1 MSVYVDTSAFLA
13 AFTADDERHER
24 AK

>member
-1 MSVYVDTSAFLA
+1 MSVYIDTSAFLA